1 LIAPRLKYPIL
12 LSILAA
18 LVTLGLK
25 WLAYSLTGS
34 VGLFSEAAES
44 AVNLLGACTAL
55 FSLWY
60 ASRPVDP
67 SHTYGHEKIEYFSS
81 GLEGMLIL
89 VAAGAIAWYAVSRL
103 FAPQVL
109 EALDVGAGL
118 ALVASLINFVVAQ
131 LLLRAGRRH
140 QSIV

>member
-1 LIAPRLKYPIL
+1 RLKYPIL

-55 FSLWY
+55 ASLWY
-60 ASRPVDP
+60 AARPVDP

-81 GLEGMLIL
+81 GLEGVLIL
-89 VAAGAIAWYAVSRL
+89 VAAGGIAWYAVQRL
-103 FAPQVL
+103 FTPEPL
-109 EALDVGAGL
+109 GSLGVGAVM
-118 ALVASLINFVVAQ
+118 ALIASLINLGVARI
-131 LLLRAGRRH
+131 LL
-140 QSIV
+140 